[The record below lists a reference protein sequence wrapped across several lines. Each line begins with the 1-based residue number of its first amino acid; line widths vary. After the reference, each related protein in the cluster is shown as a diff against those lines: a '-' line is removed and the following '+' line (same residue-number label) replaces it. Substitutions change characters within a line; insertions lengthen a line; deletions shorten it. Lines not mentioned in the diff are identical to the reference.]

1 MYSTFDLMATDGT
14 RLTAWRNGTSDGPRV
29 LVCNGMGVPPE
40 AWPRLI
46 ADGCR
51 YQVAGW
57 NQRGVLGSDRPT
69 DPSRV
74 QIADHVADAVAL
86 LDALGWDDAII
97 VAWSLGVNVAFEL
110 ANEFPDRVAGVFSV
124 AGVPGGTFDTI
135 LAPQLVPRQLRRPL
149 GLGLVHTGRAVGA
162 QLNLLGRM
170 IPKGRPL
177 AELIRH
183 SGVMF
188 PIADIADVQPW
199 VETFFAQDWDWYFTL
214 ALALE
219 RHGRIDPSFIEV
231 PVTIVAGLWDALT
244 SHDDVRAYAREIPHA
259 EVQSLPGS
267 HCLPLEYPDQLMD
280 LLDGLE
286 VRVQAHRAAQ
296 ACLTRWTVLDEA
308 TPPEPV
314 VDLREGGVHDSGES
328 ARQSLPWWA
337 SQAPPDP
344 QEVPTRRRRSPRLA
358 ATGVRTRTASVR
370 DTVPP
375 GPRGTVKT
383 HCPAG
388 TVGVGA

>member
-1 MYSTFDLMATDGT
+1 MCQILPMHSRFDLLATDGT
-14 RLTAWRNGTSDGPRV
+14 RLTAWRNSTTSGPRV
-29 LVCNGMGVPPE
+29 LVCNGMGVPAE

-57 NQRGVLGSDRPT
+57 NQRGVLGSDRPA

-110 ANEFPDRVAGVFSV
+110 ANEFPDRVAGLFSV

-162 QLNLLGRM
+162 QLNLLGRR

-183 SGVMF
+183 SGIMF
-188 PIADIADVQPW
+188 PIADVADVQPW
-199 VETFFAQDWDWYFTL
+199 VESFFTQDWDWYFTL

-219 RHGRIDPSFIEV
+219 KHGPIDPSFIEV
-231 PVTIVAGLWDALT
+231 PVTIVAGLVDALT

-259 EVQSLPGS
+259 EVESLPGS
-267 HCLPLEYPDQLMD
+267 HCLPLEYPDRLMD

-286 VRVQAHRAAQ
+286 VRVQAHRAAH
-296 ACLTRWTVLDEA
+296 ACLARWQAPAIQE
-308 TPPEPV
+308 EV
-314 VDLREGGVHDSGES
+314 VDVREVVVGTSGVAGRP
-328 ARQSLPWWA
+328 ALPWWA
-337 SQAPPDP
+337 SQAPPDL
-344 QEVPTRRRRSPRLA
+344 QEVPTPRRRSPRLA
-358 ATGVRTRTASVR
+358 GTGARTGSSSCGTPC
-370 DTVPP
+370 PP
-375 GPRGTVKT
+375 GL
-383 HCPAG
+383 
-388 TVGVGA
+388 